1 MNGVELRKIKWLT
14 GLFGFLYLIYGSIEV
29 LSYFGR
35 GTTLGVP
42 PTGDPFAGFV
52 LLTISAVYFTG
63 LKRAIEGDIR
73 GVSYLY
79 VGALLG
85 MALGGLALLI
95 MGADAIEAY
104 LLHSEDFAG
113 WSPLDDVTSYL
124 LLGVLSI
131 VPYLQVKDVPGKPL

>member
-1 MNGVELRKIKWLT
+1 MKNTDEIKAIGIIF
-14 GLFGFLYLIYGSIEV
+14 GLLYLIYGILEIISW
-29 LSYFGR
+29 
-35 GTTLGVP
+35 LGKDIILLVP
-42 PTGDPFAGFV
+42 PTGNLFAGFA

-63 LKRAIEGDIR
+63 LKRVLENDSRSAAYI
-73 GVSYLY
+73 Y

-95 MGADAIEAY
+95 MGADATEAY